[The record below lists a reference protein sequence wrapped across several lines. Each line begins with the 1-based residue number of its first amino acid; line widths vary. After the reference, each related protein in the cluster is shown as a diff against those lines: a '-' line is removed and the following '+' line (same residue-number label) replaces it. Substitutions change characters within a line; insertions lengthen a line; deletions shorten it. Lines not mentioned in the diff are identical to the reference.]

1 MGNIEASIK
10 TYNRMAASIR
20 SAKVEM
26 ASLISGANNVEAAYS
41 LVTSAL
47 QTINIETENFTVN
60 LIGIPKA
67 FKAVNA
73 SANQIRT
80 ALNNA
85 ENNLNSFEEKLD
97 SIQNKMNNASK
108 GKAFKN
114 VINKAIPDKMIK
126 LSNSWSNDIGKITDT
141 LSVKLTPAL
150 DMKELEGALDR
161 TKKRLTSFGIR
172 MVLLQKEMSG
182 FSVGEAIL
190 QMSKLGKKIKNTGTI
205 STSNMIENNH
215 NSFSR
220 NASREAVGSRIVNIL
235 PTQFMPRTISTPN
248 MIENNQNSILQN
260 PDKEAVEN
268 KIVNFSNTWSNAIEK
283 ITDSLSV
290 KVTPMLH
297 MKQFRMT
304 LSQSRKRLTNFGTK
318 IALLQKRMNVF
329 SAGRAIM
336 QISKLTRKMKTI
348 PNIVRRLPSIA
359 MPRAAN
365 SPNMMTNGSNGA
377 QPDKKG
383 IGSMIAGGLSSG
395 FNMAVKGVGIIKN
408 ALNKIA
414 PDRMAKLSD
423 MWNDAFGSMAASL
436 SVKLAPAFDKLE
448 QFMLSPA
455 FQTFMSNVEAAISCL
470 IPVFTYIVGLAE
482 PLMDTVNGIFSFLID
497 NSGTVAAVIMA
508 IAGAIA
514 LLSLGMAIYSGVLKI
529 QGTIA
534 TIAAGENA
542 KLNAIMAM
550 NPAVFIVGAVIA
562 LILILL
568 TLIATV
574 RPVREAF
581 AKLAESFISFA
592 ENGIN
597 SFLEA
602 LAGLAEGILRFAG
615 GAINTFL
622 NIFVNPFIDAINKIT
637 SASNKIFGT
646 DFKQFKH
653 LSVDFSSKAESI
665 SESILSQR
673 VNFSDAKKAVGESI
687 RNFDANKI
695 RSRITSAF
703 ELGSE
708 KAGANLNQQNPYV
721 QPPAS
726 TTGPQTSNDVT
737 MEDQDMQMLREV
749 AERESINSYTTMTPS
764 VKIDVGSINENAD
777 AEKIIQEIVDRII
790 LEMEASAK
798 GVITA

>member
-20 SAKVEM
+20 SSKVEM

-47 QTINIETENFTVN
+47 QTINIETENFTVS

-85 ENNLNSFEEKLD
+85 ENNLKSFEEKLD
-97 SIQNKMNNASK
+97 SIQNKMNNASI

-114 VINKAIPDKMIK
+114 VLNKTIPDKMIK

-150 DMKELEGALDR
+150 DINELESALGR
-161 TKKRLTSFGIR
+161 TKKRLTSFVIR

-205 STSNMIENNH
+205 STPNMVENNQ

-220 NASREAVGSRIVNIL
+220 NASSEAVGSRIVNIL
-235 PTQFMPRTISTPN
+235 PTQFMSRTISTPN

-268 KIVNFSNTWSNAIEK
+268 KIINVSNTWANAIEK

-290 KVTPMLH
+290 KVTPSIH
-297 MKQFRMT
+297 MKQFRTT
-304 LSQSRKRLTNFGTK
+304 LSQSRKRLT
-318 IALLQKRMNVF
+318 
-329 SAGRAIM
+329 
-336 QISKLTRKMKTI
+336 I
-348 PNIVRRLPSIA
+348 PSIVRRLPSIA

-365 SPNMMTNGSNGA
+365 PPNMMTNGSNGA

-448 QFMLSPA
+448 QFMVSPA

-482 PLMDTVNGIFSFLID
+482 PLLDKVNGIFSFLID

-637 SASNKIFGT
+637 GASNKIFGT
-646 DFKQFKH
+646 DFKQLKH

-695 RSRITSAF
+695 KSRITSAF

-721 QPPAS
+721 QPPAA

-749 AERESINSYTTMTPS
+749 AERETINSYTTMTPS

-798 GVITA
+798 GVVTA